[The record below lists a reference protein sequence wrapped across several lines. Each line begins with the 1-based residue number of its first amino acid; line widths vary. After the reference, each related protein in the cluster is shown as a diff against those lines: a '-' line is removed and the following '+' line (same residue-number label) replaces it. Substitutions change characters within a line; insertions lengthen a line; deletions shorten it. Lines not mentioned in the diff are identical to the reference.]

1 MLRQHVDAA
10 KALAA
15 AHEYIDLADIFEVFR
30 DSGSTAVSGNYLVLT
45 VTIRGYAGERNTA
58 PEDVAGDYSV
68 EVKWRVVTVD
78 AAGLVDLVD
87 ALRTQ
92 FVGQRLEVPGRACSP
107 FTGDMD
113 DARHDSNARLFYQDI
128 YFDTVSSRAAATT

>member
-1 MLRQHVDAA
+1 MLRAHIDAA

-15 AHEYIDLADIFEVFR
+15 GHEYIDPGDVYEVFR
-30 DSGSTAVSGNYLVLT
+30 DSGATAVAGNYLVLT

-78 AAGLVDLVD
+78 AGGLVDLVD

-92 FVGQRLEVPGRACSP
+92 FVGQRLEVAGRACSP
-107 FTGDMD
+107 FTSDMD

-128 YFDTVSSRAAATT
+128 YFETVSSRSA